1 MCTLDGKEPA
11 VLLYEKYADLD
22 KRTFPNERHAFP
34 VQEYLSSRAWGMRW
48 ESESPL
54 YEIVPAEE

>member
-1 MCTLDGKEPA
+1 MCTLDGKELA
-11 VLLYEKYADLD
+11 VLLYEKNADLD
-22 KRTFPNERHAFP
+22 QRTFPNERQAFP
-34 VQEYLSSRAWGMRW
+34 VQEYLSSRARGMCW